1 MPDFR
6 IEHITRYTY
15 PSPVRDSANQI
26 ILYPIKDDY
35 QDVIRHELHITGDPV
50 VDTYVDYYGN
60 EVGTFTH
67 SEPHTNLTISSKLS
81 VSTRHRPL
89 PGNDIFPGQQWE
101 DLKRLAHMVPYI
113 DFLKPEYFDGLK
125 ELQVIVKTERAK
137 EDTPYQVALRFCK
150 YVYENFEYVK
160 GVTSVET
167 TLDEVWKLKAG
178 VCQDFAHL
186 LTVMLR
192 EVNIPARY
200 VSGYI
205 CTQRHGTMRGEGAT
219 HAWAEAYIPDY
230 GWLGIDPT
238 NNCVANETHVR
249 LAVGRNFL
257 DCSPVRGVYKGSS
270 DHKLEVSVVVGYED
284 EIPAGHVPPEEK
296 AKQHDFKPVDDR
308 PKNSYQLYMEML
320 RHQQQQQQQQ

>member
-15 PSPVRDSANQI
+15 PAPVRDSANQI
-26 ILYPIKDDY
+26 ILYPIKDIF
-35 QDVIRHELHITGDPV
+35 QEVTRQELTITGDPV
-50 VDTYVDYYGN
+50 IDTFIDYYGN

-67 SEPHTNLTISSKLS
+67 SEPHTSLTISSRLW
-81 VSTRHRPL
+81 VTTHHRQL

-101 DLKRLAHMVPYI
+101 ALKHLAHMVPYI
-113 DFLKPEYFDGLK
+113 DFLKPEYFEGVD
-125 ELQVIVKTERAK
+125 ELLAIVQAEKSK
-137 EDTPYQVALRFCK
+137 DDTPYQVALRFCR
-150 YVYENFEYVK
+150 YVYDNFKYIK
-160 GVTSVET
+160 GVTTVET
-167 TLDEVWKLKAG
+167 TMDEIWKLKAG
-178 VCQDFAHL
+178 VCQDFAHI
-186 LTVMLR
+186 LTLMLR
-192 EVNIPARY
+192 LVNIPARY

-205 CTQRHGTMRGEGAT
+205 CTHRNTNMRGEGAT

-270 DHKLEVSVVVGYED
+270 DHVLEVAVSVGYED
-284 EIPAGHVPPEEK
+284 EVHTSHSVQEETKTPE
-296 AKQHDFKPVDDR
+296 FKPVDDR
-308 PKNSYQLYMEML
+308 PKNSYQVYMEML
-320 RHQQQQQQQQ
+320 QQQQQQQQQ

>member
-15 PSPVRDSANQI
+15 PGPVRDSSNQI
-26 ILYPIKDDY
+26 ILYPKQDEYQEVIK
-35 QDVIRHELHITGDPV
+35 QELTITGDPV
-50 VDTYVDYYGN
+50 IDTFIDYYGN

-67 SEPHTNLTISSKLS
+67 SDPHTSLTISSKLS

-89 PGNDIFPGQQWE
+89 PGNVIFPGQQWE
-101 DLKRLAHMVPYI
+101 DLIRLAQMVPYI
-113 DFLKPEYFDGLK
+113 DFLKPKYFEGIH
-125 ELQVIVKTERAK
+125 ELEAEVRSERSK
-137 EDTPYQVALRFCK
+137 EDTPYKVALRICRHI
-150 YVYENFEYVK
+150 YENFQYIK
-160 GVTSVET
+160 GVTNVET
-167 TLDEVWKLKAG
+167 TMDEIWKMKAG
-178 VCQDFAHL
+178 GCQDFAHI
-186 LTVMLR
+186 LTLMLR
-192 EVNIPARY
+192 LVNIPARY

-205 CTQRHGTMRGEGAT
+205 CTQRNAHMRGEGAT

-270 DHKLEVSVVVGYED
+270 DHVLEVAVSVGYED
-284 EIPAGHVPPEEK
+284 EVHASHSIQHEHSAPE
-296 AKQHDFKPVDDR
+296 FKPVDDR
-308 PKNSYQLYMEML
+308 PKNSYQVYMEML
-320 RHQQQQQQQQ
+320 AQQQQQQQQ